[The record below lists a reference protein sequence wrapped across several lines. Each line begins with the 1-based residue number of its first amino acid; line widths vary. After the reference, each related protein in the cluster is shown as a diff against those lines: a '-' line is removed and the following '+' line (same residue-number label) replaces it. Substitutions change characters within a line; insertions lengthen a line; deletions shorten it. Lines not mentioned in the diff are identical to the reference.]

1 MGDRAVP
8 LRLDF
13 AQGGAHAGRVDRAV
27 GRDRADNDRN
37 VVLAAAAVGDVGEE
51 EGPALGF
58 VHSADELPAHQRVQL
73 RILVDRAVDRQQQP
87 ALLQFLEVLVKVRV
101 AALGVRDEIRG
112 GGEIHCFSIF
122 ALSTTAF
129 HLAVSEMS
137 SSRRLSGELA
147 RASTPR
153 YCRRCFTSGAATAAR
168 ISLFSRSMM
177 AFGVFAGA
185 ATPFQ
190 AEAS

>member
-13 AQGGAHAGRVDRAV
+13 AQGGTHAGRVDRAV
-27 GRDRADNDRN
+27 RGDRADHDRN
-37 VVLAAAAVGDVGEE
+37 IVLAAAAVGDVGE
-51 EGPALGF
+51 
-58 VHSADELPAHQRVQL
+58 
-73 RILVDRAVDRQQQP
+73 QQP
-87 ALLQFLEVLVKVRV
+87 SLLQLLEVLVKVRV

-129 HLAVSEMS
+129 HLAVSEMR